1 LDLLTVSEHLC
12 FALSM
17 VGVVYSAFE
26 VSRTLRIL
34 DAPKLDVFMITGQ
47 AGSQAGIRIAVN
59 CLA

>member
-1 LDLLTVSEHLC
+1 
-12 FALSM
+12 M

-34 DAPKLDVFMITGQ
+34 DVPNLDIFIVAGQ